1 MLRAISVPSFLAS
14 FRRFFKSVLKSVSSA
29 DFKPTFNPT
38 MIRRLSA
45 WVFLPLLTSGLLLF
59 AAPRPSDAAS
69 GGRIGGGS
77 FRSAPSMPRSG
88 GSYGGGGFGGG
99 GGYRGGYGGGF
110 GGGGIGF
117 PFLIP
122 MFGFGGGGL
131 FGFLVLMTIAGV
143 LVNALRGGGGGPAL
157 SAGNGGGYAPVA
169 EGPVNVVQ
177 LQVGLLA
184 TARELQDDLRRLAAT
199 ANTSDSGGLQ
209 KVLQETSLALMRQP
223 DLWVYANCEVG
234 QVPFVSTESTFN
246 RLSMTERSKLRSE
259 VTSNVGGQR
268 FQDSARP
275 AGNADAASDF
285 IAITLLVASR
295 GRMPIKTVNTAESL
309 REALRLIGAV
319 PANDLLALEV
329 IWQPEGAGEVL
340 STEELLTAY
349 PQLQHL

>member
-1 MLRAISVPSFLAS
+1 
-14 FRRFFKSVLKSVSSA
+14 
-29 DFKPTFNPT
+29 
-38 MIRRLSA
+38 MIRRFSA
-45 WVFLPLLTSGLLLF
+45 WVLLPLVASGLLLLGS
-59 AAPRPSDAAS
+59 PRASEAAS

-77 FRSAPSMPRSG
+77 FRSAPSMPRG
-88 GSYGGGGFGGG
+88 GGGGFQGG
-99 GGYRGGYGGGF
+99 GGYRGGYGGGGF

-131 FGFLVLMTIAGV
+131 FGFLIMIAIAGM
-143 LVNALRGGGGGPAL
+143 LVNALRGGGGGGSLP
-157 SAGNGGGYAPVA
+157 SADGGGYTPIA
-169 EGPVNVVQ
+169 EGPINVVQ

-184 TARELQDDLRRLAAT
+184 TARELQEDLRRLAAT

-234 QVPFVSTESTFN
+234 QVPFVSAESTFN

-268 FQDSARP
+268 FQDTARP
-275 AGNADAASDF
+275 VGNADASSDF

-295 GRMPIKTVNTAESL
+295 GRLPIKSVTSAEGL
-309 REALRLIGAV
+309 REALRLVGAV
-319 PANDLLALEV
+319 PASDLLALEV